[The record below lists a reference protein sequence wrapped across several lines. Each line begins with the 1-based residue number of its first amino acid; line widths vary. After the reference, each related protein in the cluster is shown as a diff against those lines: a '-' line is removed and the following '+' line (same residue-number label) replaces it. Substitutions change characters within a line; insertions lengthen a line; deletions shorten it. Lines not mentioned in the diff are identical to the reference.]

1 MLIAVVLVLSILVSA
16 LWCVGNGT
24 FQSLAWLWQLP
35 VGIVSMFVIQAVLI
49 FLVVWILSKTINL
62 EKEQEEDSKF
72 FRWMLGVLDEAAH
85 TILMM
90 RVHTKGLEKVPTDTR
105 FLLVC
110 NHQHL
115 SDVGVLISC
124 FKKSKIAFIS
134 KQENRTMPVIGKIM
148 HMTSSQTL
156 DREDDRQAL
165 RVILKCIQLVKD
177 GEVSMAVFPEGT
189 RSKDGKVHAFRNG
202 CFKIAQ
208 KANVP
213 IVVCT
218 INGTNQLFHN
228 LKKLKTTHIDLHLV
242 DVIQPEE
249 LKGKTTAEIGDRVYE
264 MMIADLGE
272 EFRMEVVQNT

>member
-1 MLIAVVLVLSILVSA
+1 MLLGSIAGISVILAVLRTLGNP
-16 LWCVGNGT
+16 LWV
-24 FQSLAWLWQLP
+24 LP
-35 VGIVSMFVIQAVLI
+35 VYFVVSYVELSAVALAFLLI
-49 FLVVWILSKTINL
+49 LCRLVDQ
-62 EKEQEEDSKF
+62 EKPQEKDNRFYRAVMYLYIDALAAICKAKF
-72 FRWMLGVLDEAAH
+72 
-85 TILMM
+85 
-90 RVHTKGLEKVPTDTR
+90 HTKGLEKVPTDTR

-115 SDVGVLISC
+115 SDVGVLFSC
-124 FKKSKIAFIS
+124 MKKSKLAFIS
-134 KQENRTMPVIGKIM
+134 KQENRNMPVIGKFM
-148 HMTSSQTL
+148 HRTSCQTL

-165 RVILKCIQLVKD
+165 RVILKCIQMVKD
-177 GEVSMAVFPEGT
+177 QEVSVAVFPEGT

-202 CFKIAQ
+202 AFKIAQ

-228 LKKLKTTHIDLHLV
+228 LKRLKKTHIDLHLV

-249 LKGKTTAEIGDRVYE
+249 LKGKTTAEIGERVYE

-272 EFRMEVVQNT
+272 EFRMEVAQNT